1 MSSIKV
7 ISDFITKIIR
17 KNILFAITVIIINYH
32 LIQRWTHI
40 SNRGI
45 SFNDYLSLSV
55 YTCMTISILTML
67 NVIFYMRKS
76 YDTVKI
82 LCRNNFD
89 YFLGVSVAVTRNN
102 FIFCCIPII
111 YAIAYSSLI
120 RTLSIV
126 TIKSTI
132 FILIFEWFLPLTI
145 LSIVIS
151 FISVIIN
158 NLILKI
164 TLSSVFLYLTST
176 KMLDRVID
184 IKEPFFKALFK
195 SLNIFED
202 QSYAYYSDFVG
213 KVNNSAYVIDK
224 IIPTLFAIT
233 LIIVAY
239 LILNDIRK
247 KQIKSLI
254 VIVVYSIL
262 FIGLNYISIDMST
275 YRDEERSYGEYLKKY
290 NISDIKIKS
299 HDMKIDFKSKSNI
312 KDRIVLLNTSNEEL
326 TNINMILDEIFD
338 IKYIKVNSENIKFN
352 IKKDLIEVNL
362 KESLEPNDE
371 VTLDIEYEGY
381 INVLTSWNQNKY
393 IATKDDI
400 MLPPGSLAWYPKVNQ
415 SSCMA
420 YKINLSSK
428 SNVYSNLPLLNKT
441 SNFFKKDY
449 IFEGKSNDIAIYAGE
464 FKEEV
469 KDDIKIIYPSDSNV
483 NMDIEEKIKFLI
495 ETRNEILGDS
505 KASVDAKKYV
515 DEVDNVMESIK
526 RKKINMILVADLPSN
541 EFLYE
546 DSKGEKISITIYHWL
561 SGNILIIDK

>member
-17 KNILFAITVIIINYH
+17 KNILFAITIIIINYH

-89 YFLGVSVAVTRNN
+89 YFLGISVAVTRNN

-176 KMLDRVID
+176 NMLDRVID

-275 YRDEERSYGEYLKKY
+275 YRDEERSYGEYLKKS

-326 TNINMILDEIFD
+326 TNINMI
-338 IKYIKVNSENIKFN
+338 SIKF
-352 IKKDLIEVNL
+352 
-362 KESLEPNDE
+362 
-371 VTLDIEYEGY
+371 Y
-381 INVLTSWNQNKY
+381 I
-393 IATKDDI
+393 
-400 MLPPGSLAWYPKVNQ
+400 
-415 SSCMA
+415 
-420 YKINLSSK
+420 
-428 SNVYSNLPLLNKT
+428 
-441 SNFFKKDY
+441 
-449 IFEGKSNDIAIYAGE
+449 
-464 FKEEV
+464 
-469 KDDIKIIYPSDSNV
+469 
-483 NMDIEEKIKFLI
+483 
-495 ETRNEILGDS
+495 
-505 KASVDAKKYV
+505 
-515 DEVDNVMESIK
+515 
-526 RKKINMILVADLPSN
+526 
-541 EFLYE
+541 
-546 DSKGEKISITIYHWL
+546 
-561 SGNILIIDK
+561 

>member
-1 MSSIKV
+1 MNLLNIVESIVGCIKRLARRGINMSSIKV

-17 KNILFAITVIIINYH
+17 KNILFAITIIIINYH

-89 YFLGVSVAVTRNN
+89 YFLGISVAVTRNN

-176 KMLDRVID
+176 NMLDRVID

-275 YRDEERSYGEYLKKY
+275 YRDEERSYGEYLKKS

-338 IKYIKVNSENIKFN
+338 IKYIKINSENIK
-352 IKKDLIEVNL
+352 
-362 KESLEPNDE
+362 
-371 VTLDIEYEGY
+371 LDR
-381 INVLTSWNQNKY
+381 
-393 IATKDDI
+393 
-400 MLPPGSLAWYPKVNQ
+400 
-415 SSCMA
+415 
-420 YKINLSSK
+420 K
-428 SNVYSNLPLLNKT
+428 SV
-441 SNFFKKDY
+441 
-449 IFEGKSNDIAIYAGE
+449 
-464 FKEEV
+464 V
-469 KDDIKIIYPSDSNV
+469 
-483 NMDIEEKIKFLI
+483 
-495 ETRNEILGDS
+495 
-505 KASVDAKKYV
+505 
-515 DEVDNVMESIK
+515 
-526 RKKINMILVADLPSN
+526 
-541 EFLYE
+541 
-546 DSKGEKISITIYHWL
+546 
-561 SGNILIIDK
+561 

>member
-17 KNILFAITVIIINYH
+17 KNILFAITIIIINYH

-89 YFLGVSVAVTRNN
+89 YFLGISVAVTRNN

-176 KMLDRVID
+176 NMLDRVID

-247 KQIKSLI
+247 KQI
-254 VIVVYSIL
+254 
-262 FIGLNYISIDMST
+262 
-275 YRDEERSYGEYLKKY
+275 
-290 NISDIKIKS
+290 
-299 HDMKIDFKSKSNI
+299 
-312 KDRIVLLNTSNEEL
+312 
-326 TNINMILDEIFD
+326 
-338 IKYIKVNSENIKFN
+338 
-352 IKKDLIEVNL
+352 
-362 KESLEPNDE
+362 
-371 VTLDIEYEGY
+371 
-381 INVLTSWNQNKY
+381 
-393 IATKDDI
+393 
-400 MLPPGSLAWYPKVNQ
+400 
-415 SSCMA
+415 
-420 YKINLSSK
+420 
-428 SNVYSNLPLLNKT
+428 
-441 SNFFKKDY
+441 
-449 IFEGKSNDIAIYAGE
+449 
-464 FKEEV
+464 
-469 KDDIKIIYPSDSNV
+469 
-483 NMDIEEKIKFLI
+483 
-495 ETRNEILGDS
+495 
-505 KASVDAKKYV
+505 
-515 DEVDNVMESIK
+515 
-526 RKKINMILVADLPSN
+526 
-541 EFLYE
+541 
-546 DSKGEKISITIYHWL
+546 
-561 SGNILIIDK
+561 

>member
-1 MSSIKV
+1 M
-7 ISDFITKIIR
+7 
-17 KNILFAITVIIINYH
+17 
-32 LIQRWTHI
+32 
-40 SNRGI
+40 
-45 SFNDYLSLSV
+45 
-55 YTCMTISILTML
+55 
-67 NVIFYMRKS
+67 
-76 YDTVKI
+76 
-82 LCRNNFD
+82 
-89 YFLGVSVAVTRNN
+89 
-102 FIFCCIPII
+102 
-111 YAIAYSSLI
+111 
-120 RTLSIV
+120 
-126 TIKSTI
+126 
-132 FILIFEWFLPLTI
+132 IFEWFLPLTI

-176 KMLDRVID
+176 NMLDRVID

-275 YRDEERSYGEYLKKY
+275 YRDEERSYGEYLKKS

-338 IKYIKVNSENIKFN
+338 IKYIKINSENIKFN
-352 IKKDLIEVNL
+352 KKRI
-362 KESLEPNDE
+362 
-371 VTLDIEYEGY
+371 
-381 INVLTSWNQNKY
+381 
-393 IATKDDI
+393 
-400 MLPPGSLAWYPKVNQ
+400 
-415 SSCMA
+415 
-420 YKINLSSK
+420 
-428 SNVYSNLPLLNKT
+428 
-441 SNFFKKDY
+441 
-449 IFEGKSNDIAIYAGE
+449 
-464 FKEEV
+464 
-469 KDDIKIIYPSDSNV
+469 
-483 NMDIEEKIKFLI
+483 
-495 ETRNEILGDS
+495 
-505 KASVDAKKYV
+505 
-515 DEVDNVMESIK
+515 
-526 RKKINMILVADLPSN
+526 
-541 EFLYE
+541 
-546 DSKGEKISITIYHWL
+546 
-561 SGNILIIDK
+561 